1 VVSGILGGHLKKCPR
16 ILLRVPD
23 ACYDTESSKANQ
35 MPVNREVKGML
46 ARCLSQE
53 NLIVEYRNVPTA
65 SFDVERRLLVLPNWE
80 KASDTVFTMLTQHE
94 SSHAIFSPSGEDF
107 DYHKKY
113 PEVPHDIV
121 NVLEDVR
128 VEKLCKK
135 KYPGSARHF
144 FNGYQELHNEDF
156 FCTKDEDLNKLSF
169 IDRMNL
175 YFKVGAFLCI
185 DFTDEENE
193 YLTRASLTET
203 FDDVLKLA
211 RDIVEFVQYKRKK
224 VAEMPSQG
232 NSDEDMSGSGEEVET
247 PNNSQNQEGEGENK
261 DGEGQEG
268 QGDNQLDQQSQSQ
281 SSSNEESFG
290 DEVSKSLEA
299 PKGSGSNGKPSDKHG
314 DSDVDELKS
323 KTSKSFEEKTKN
335 LVDKFAKETT
345 YVELP
350 EFNLENLIIPNEY
363 IHKKAKEY
371 INVTDYNRN
380 LFNDSVIRY
389 KQYKKSAEKEVSYL
403 VKEFECKK
411 SADQYARSS
420 TARTGILDTAK
431 LHTYKFNEDL
441 FKKVSVVPDGKNHG
455 LIFVF
460 DWSGSMANFILDAYK
475 QLLNLVWFCRKVNIP
490 FEVYAFTLDCNSYID
505 IQPNHPSTYKKVSGV
520 IAPEHGFRM
529 LNLLTSKV
537 NNNVLE
543 EQLKHIWT
551 VCSANQGQGGVY
563 LRHLDLSGSPI
574 GESILSLHAIIPQF
588 QQKNKLQKV
597 NVIFLTD
604 GEGYVNAVTTEKQG
618 NGSNTYMGTKK
629 NYSTSIRDRKSGRVY
644 RSFGYDNFAEYA
656 KILLE
661 TVKDKYPW
669 VNLINFRITP
679 ARDFWTCYNWYGK
692 KKGETGLRYYEPLVE
707 SENYKK
713 VKSLFNKNNFVTF
726 EGTGFDQ
733 FNVIGSSSLS
743 VSADFNV
750 PDDATTTQIKTAFSK
765 LLNKKKTN
773 RKLLSNFVT
782 LIS

>member
-1 VVSGILGGHLKKCPR
+1 MS
-16 ILLRVPD
+16 
-23 ACYDTESSKANQ
+23 
-35 MPVNREVKGML
+35 VNLEVKGML
-46 ARCLSQE
+46 AKCLAME
-53 NLIVEYRNVPTA
+53 DLIIEHKKVQTA
-65 SFDVERRLLVLPNWE
+65 MFDVQRRVLTLPIWD
-80 KASDTVFTMLTQHE
+80 KASDVVYTLLVAHE
-94 SSHAIFSPSGEDF
+94 VGHSLATPNVDWTIEYPDVPKDF
-107 DYHKKY
+107 
-113 PEVPHDIV
+113 V

-128 VEKLCKK
+128 VEKFMKK
-135 KYPGSARHF
+135 KYGGLSRTF

-156 FCTKDEDLNKLSF
+156 FCTKDENMNKLSF

-224 VAEMPSQG
+224 VADMPSQS
-232 NSDEDMSGSGEEVET
+232 NSSEDMSGSGEEVET
-247 PNNSQNQEGEGENK
+247 PNNSQSQEGEGKE
-261 DGEGQEG
+261 GEG
-268 QGDNQLDQQSQSQ
+268 QLDQQSQSQ

-290 DEVSKSLEA
+290 DDVSKSLEA
-299 PKGSGSNGKPSDKHG
+299 PKGSGSNGNPSDTHG
-314 DSDVDELKS
+314 DPDVDELNS
-323 KTSKSFEEKTKN
+323 KTSKSFDEKAKD
-335 LVDKFAKETT
+335 LVDKNAVETA

-350 EFNLENLIIPNEY
+350 EFNLQHLIIPNEY

-371 INVTDYNRN
+371 INVTSYNRN
-380 LFNDSVIRY
+380 LFDDSVKEY
-389 KQYKKSAEKEVSYL
+389 QKYKKSAEKEVSYL

-455 LIFVF
+455 LIFVL

-505 IQPNHPSTYKKVSGV
+505 IQPNHPPTYNKVSGV
-520 IAPEHGFRM
+520 IAPENGFRM
-529 LNLLTSKV
+529 LNLLTNKV

-543 EQLKHIWT
+543 EQLKNIWT
-551 VCSANQGQGGVY
+551 TCSANQGQAGVY

-604 GEGYVNAVTTEKQG
+604 GEGYVNAVTTERQG
-618 NGSNTYMGTKK
+618 NGSNTYMGTRK
-629 NYSTSIRDRKSGRVY
+629 NYSTSIRDRKNGRVY
-644 RSFGYDNFAEYA
+644 RSYGYDSFTQYA

-661 TVKDKYPW
+661 TVKDKFPS

-679 ARDFWTCYNWYGK
+679 SRDFWSCYSWYGK
-692 KKGETGLRYYEPLVE
+692 KEYDTSSSSSYLGAGED
-707 SENYKK
+707 YKK
-713 VKSLFNKNNFVTF
+713 AKSLFTKNNFITF
-726 EGTGFDQ
+726 DGTGFDQ
-733 FNVIGSSSLS
+733 FNVIASNSLS
-743 VSADFNV
+743 VSNDFLV
-750 PDDATTTQIKTAFSK
+750 PDDATTAQIKNKFSK
-765 LLNKKKTN
+765 MLGKKKTN
-773 RKLLSNFVT
+773 RKLLSNFIT

>member
-1 VVSGILGGHLKKCPR
+1 MTLTH
-16 ILLRVPD
+16 
-23 ACYDTESSKANQ
+23 
-35 MPVNREVKGML
+35 EVRGSL

-53 NLIVEYRNVPTA
+53 NIIVEHKKVSTA
-65 SFDVERRLLVLPNWE
+65 MFDVEKRILTLPNWS
-80 KASDTVFTMLTQHE
+80 KASDQVYQMLILHE
-94 SSHAIFSPSGEDF
+94 ISHAIWTDNIDWTIE
-107 DYHKKY
+107 Y
-113 PEVPHDIV
+113 PEVPKDFV
-121 NVLEDVR
+121 NILEDVR
-128 VEKLCKK
+128 VERLCKLR
-135 KYPGSARHF
+135 YAGSSKHF
-144 FNGYQELHNEDF
+144 YKAYQELHNEDF
-156 FCTKDEDLNKLSF
+156 FCTKDENMNKLSF

-211 RDIVEFVQYKRKK
+211 RDIVKFVQYKRKK
-224 VAEMPSQG
+224 VADMPSQS
-232 NSDEDMSGSGEEVET
+232 NSSEDMSGSDEEVET
-247 PNNSQNQEGEGENK
+247 PNNSQSQEGEGL
-261 DGEGQEG
+261 
-268 QGDNQLDQQSQSQ
+268 LDQQSQSQ

-290 DEVSKSLEA
+290 DDVSKSLEA
-299 PKGSGSNGKPSDKHG
+299 PKGSGSNGNPSDTHG
-314 DSDVDELKS
+314 DPDVDELNS
-323 KTSKSFEEKTKN
+323 KTSKSFDEKAKD
-335 LVDKFAKETT
+335 LVDKNAVETA

-350 EFNLENLIIPNEY
+350 EFNLQHLIIPNEY

-371 INVTDYNRN
+371 INVTSYNRN
-380 LFNDSVIRY
+380 LFDDSVKEY
-389 KQYKKSAEKEVSYL
+389 QKYKKSAEKEVSYL

-455 LIFVF
+455 LIFVL

-505 IQPNHPSTYKKVSGV
+505 IQPNHPPTYNKVSGV
-520 IAPEHGFRM
+520 IAPENGFRM
-529 LNLLTSKV
+529 LNLLTNKV

-543 EQLKHIWT
+543 EQLKNIWT
-551 VCSANQGQGGVY
+551 TCSANQGQAGVY

-618 NGSNTYMGTKK
+618 NGSNSYMGTKK
-629 NYSTSIRDRKSGRVY
+629 NYSTSIRDRKNGRVY
-644 RSFGYDNFAEYA
+644 RSYGYDNFTKYA

-661 TVKDKYPW
+661 TVKDKFPS

-679 ARDFWTCYNWYGK
+679 SRDFWSCYNWYGK
-692 KKGETGLRYYEPLVE
+692 KEYDTSSSSSYLDTGED
-707 SENYKK
+707 YKK
-713 VKSLFNKNNFVTF
+713 AKSLFTKNNFITF
-726 EGTGFDQ
+726 DHTGFDQ
-733 FNVIGSSSLS
+733 FNVIASDSLS
-743 VSADFNV
+743 QNSNFVV
-750 PDDATTTQIKTAFSK
+750 PNDATTSQVKTAFVK
-765 LLNKKKTN
+765 MLGKKKTN
-773 RKLLSNFVT
+773 RKLLSNFIT

>member
-1 VVSGILGGHLKKCPR
+1 M
-16 ILLRVPD
+16 
-23 ACYDTESSKANQ
+23 TFTQ
-35 MPVNREVKGML
+35 EVRGSL

-53 NLIVEYRNVPTA
+53 NIIVEHKKVSTA
-65 SFDVERRLLVLPNWE
+65 MFDVEKRILTLPNWA
-80 KASDTVFTMLTQHE
+80 KASDQVYQMLILHE
-94 SSHAIFSPSGEDF
+94 ISHAIFTDNI
-107 DYHKKY
+107 DWTIDY
-113 PEVPHDIV
+113 PEVPKDFV
-121 NVLEDVR
+121 NILEDVR

-135 KYPGSARHF
+135 KYAGSAKHF
-144 FNGYQELHNEDF
+144 FNGYQELHDEDF
-156 FCTKDEDLNKLSF
+156 FCTKDEDLNKLSY

-193 YLTRASLTET
+193 FLTRASLTET

-211 RDIVEFVQYKRKK
+211 RDIVEFVKYKRKK

-232 NSDEDMSGSGEEVET
+232 NSNEDMSGSGEEVET
-247 PNNSQNQEGEGENK
+247 PQPQGQEGQGENK
-261 DGEGQEG
+261 DGEGQEAQG
-268 QGDNQLDQQSQSQ
+268 QNQLDQQSQSQ

-290 DEVSKSLEA
+290 DDVSKSLEA
-299 PKGSGSNGKPSDKHG
+299 PKGSGSSGKPSDTHG
-314 DSDVDELKS
+314 DPDVDELNS
-323 KTSKSFEEKTKN
+323 KTSKSFDEKAKD
-335 LVDKFAKETT
+335 LVDKTAAETA

-350 EFNLENLIIPNEY
+350 EFNLQHLIIPNDY
-363 IHKKAKEY
+363 IHKKAKEQ
-371 INVTDYNRN
+371 VTADHSRM
-380 LFNDSVIRY
+380 LFADSVKEY
-389 KQYKKSAEKEVSYL
+389 QKYKKSAEKEVSYL

-420 TARTGILDTAK
+420 TARTGVLDTAK

-505 IQPNHPSTYKKVSGV
+505 IQPNHPSTYKKVSSV
-520 IAPEHGFRM
+520 ICPEQGFRM

-551 VCSANQGQGGVY
+551 VCSANQGRQGVF

-618 NGSNTYMGTKK
+618 YGANTYMGTKK
-629 NYSTSIRDRKSGRVY
+629 YYSTSIRDRKSGRVY
-644 RSFGYDNFAEYA
+644 RSYGYDNFAEYA

-661 TVKDKYPW
+661 TVKDKFPW

-679 ARDFWTCYNWYGK
+679 SRDFYTCYRWYGDK
-692 KKGETGLRYYEPLVE
+692 KDVVSSSYSYMDTNED
-707 SENYKK
+707 YKK
-713 VKSLFNKNNFVTF
+713 AKSLFAKNNFITF
-726 EGTGFDQ
+726 DNTGFDQ
-733 FNVIGSSSLS
+733 FNVIASDSLS
-743 VSADFNV
+743 QNSNFVV
-750 PDDATTTQIKTAFSK
+750 PDDATASQVKTAFVK
-765 LLNKKKTN
+765 MLGKKKTN
-773 RKLLSNFVT
+773 RKLLSNF
-782 LIS
+782 ISLVS

>member
-1 VVSGILGGHLKKCPR
+1 
-16 ILLRVPD
+16 
-23 ACYDTESSKANQ
+23 
-35 MPVNREVKGML
+35 M
-46 ARCLSQE
+46 
-53 NLIVEYRNVPTA
+53 
-65 SFDVERRLLVLPNWE
+65 
-80 KASDTVFTMLTQHE
+80 
-94 SSHAIFSPSGEDF
+94 
-107 DYHKKY
+107 
-113 PEVPHDIV
+113 
-121 NVLEDVR
+121 
-128 VEKLCKK
+128 KK
-135 KYPGSARHF
+135 KYGGLSRTF

-156 FCTKDEDLNKLSF
+156 FCTKDEDLNKLSY

-193 YLTRASLTET
+193 FLTRASLTET

-232 NSDEDMSGSGEEVET
+232 NSNEDMSGSGEEVET
-247 PNNSQNQEGEGENK
+247 SQSQGQEGEGENK
-261 DGEGQEG
+261 DGEGQESQG
-268 QGDNQLDQQSQSQ
+268 QNQLDQQSQSQ

-299 PKGSGSNGKPSDKHG
+299 PKGGGSNGNPSDTHG
-314 DSDVDELKS
+314 EPDVDELNS
-323 KTSKSFEEKTKN
+323 KTSKSFDEKAKD
-335 LVDKFAKETT
+335 LVDKNAVETA

-363 IHKKAKEY
+363 IHKKAKEQV
-371 INVTDYNRN
+371 IMDHNQF
-380 LFNDSVIRY
+380 LFNDSV
-389 KQYKKSAEKEVSYL
+389 KQYQKYKKSAEKEVSYL

-455 LIFVF
+455 LIFVL

-505 IQPNHPSTYKKVSGV
+505 IQPNHPSTYKKVSSV
-520 IAPEHGFRM
+520 ICPEQGFRM

-551 VCSANQGQGGVY
+551 TCSANQGRQGVF

-618 NGSNTYMGTKK
+618 YGTNTYMGTKK
-629 NYSTSIRDRKSGRVY
+629 YYSTSIRDRKSGRVY
-644 RSFGYDNFAEYA
+644 RSYGYDNFAEYA

-661 TVKDKYPW
+661 TVKDKFPW

-679 ARDFWTCYNWYGK
+679 SRDFYTCYRWYGDK
-692 KKGETGLRYYEPLVE
+692 KDVVSSPYSYVDTTA
-707 SENYKK
+707 SEDYKK
-713 VKSLFNKNNFVTF
+713 AKSLFSKDNFVTF
-726 EGTGFDQ
+726 DGTGFDQ
-733 FNVIGSSSLS
+733 FNVIASDSLS
-743 VSADFNV
+743 QNSNFVV
-750 PDDATTTQIKTAFSK
+750 PDDATTTQVKTAFVK
-765 LLNKKKTN
+765 MLGKKKTN